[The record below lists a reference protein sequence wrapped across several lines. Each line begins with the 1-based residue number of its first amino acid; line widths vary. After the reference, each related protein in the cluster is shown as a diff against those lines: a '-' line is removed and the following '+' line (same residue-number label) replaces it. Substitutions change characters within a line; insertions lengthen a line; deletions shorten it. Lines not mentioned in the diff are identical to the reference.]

1 MLWQSGS
8 TLLTQSDRRSAGK
21 AGALSGW
28 SRRQHRTAYLMIL
41 PAVVA
46 MLLVHYM
53 PMLWGFYISL
63 HDVNLF
69 TMADWMNAPF
79 IGLRSFVDA
88 FDPSTTT
95 GARALRAL
103 LNITVYSAV
112 TVSVGY
118 LIGLAV
124 ALLLNQQFWGRTFVR
139 GLILLPYITPDSVAY
154 KVWTFI
160 FQSRIGILNRYL
172 IQWGLV
178 SEPPI
183 WLIGPP
189 ALWAVVAASV
199 WKGWPFSALILL
211 AALQKIPQDLYE
223 AARVDG
229 ASIWQQFVW
238 ITMPHLQSVTV
249 TLLLMSILW
258 NFNAFNQF
266 YVMLGRDPGVAAE
279 VPSTLILREAF
290 TNLRYGIGSALS
302 IILMLILLIVTV
314 VYLRVLRAT
323 AGAEEV

>member
-1 MLWQSGS
+1 
-8 TLLTQSDRRSAGK
+8 
-21 AGALSGW
+21 
-28 SRRQHRTAYLMIL
+28 
-41 PAVVA
+41 
-46 MLLVHYM
+46 
-53 PMLWGFYISL
+53 
-63 HDVNLF
+63 
-69 TMADWMNAPF
+69 
-79 IGLRSFVDA
+79 
-88 FDPSTTT
+88 
-95 GARALRAL
+95 L
-103 LNITVYSAV
+103 LNITLYSAV
-112 TVSVGY
+112 TVSAGY

-172 IQWGLV
+172 LQWGLV
-178 SEPPI
+178 TEPPI

-189 ALWAVVAASV
+189 ALWAVVVASV

-211 AALQKIPQDLYE
+211 AALQKIPQELYE

-229 ASIWQQFVW
+229 ASTWQQFRW
-238 ITMPHLQSVTV
+238 ITIPHLQSVTV

-290 TNLRYGIGSALS
+290 TNLQYGIGSALS
-302 IILMLILLIVTV
+302 IILMLVLLIVTV